1 MIDFDC
7 YRTGGLEAI
16 LSPLKPQRE
25 WMQTHPYAYNCPP
38 LTISNELGW
47 GISFP
52 KDISFVLND
61 NGNESGIEVLSG
73 EEYCFFERGQSVICF
88 ATNLIFKTDSNFSI
102 LTMPVPNQ
110 IAEDVQCLTSITSS
124 SFYTAGLQVVWKV
137 LSKNK
142 VITIKAGT
150 PVASIIPISLSE
162 LNKSSITMHNKE
174 VPNLKHDEEYMK
186 KMQEFSLSKNG
197 FTNWYRDGLDQYGNV
212 VGQHETK
219 KISLYVIEGEKNN
232 D

>member
-1 MIDFDC
+1 LIDFDC

-25 WMQTHPYAYNCPP
+25 WIQTHPYAYNCPP

-61 NGNESGIEVLSG
+61 NGNESGIEVISG

-212 VGQHETK
+212 LGQHETK
-219 KISLYVIEGEKNN
+219 KISLYVIEGGKNN

>member
-7 YRTGGLEAI
+7 YRTGGPEAI
-16 LSPLKPQRE
+16 LSPLRPQRE

-73 EEYCFFERGQSVICF
+73 EEYCFFERGHSAICF

-162 LNKSSITMHNKE
+162 LNKSSITMHNKD
-174 VPNLKHDEEYMK
+174 VPNLKHDEEYME

-197 FTNWYRDGLDQYGNV
+197 FTNWYRDGLDQDGNV
-212 VGQHETK
+212 IGQHETK
-219 KISLYVIEGEKNN
+219 KISLYVIEGEKSN

>member
-1 MIDFDC
+1 LIDFDC

>member
-1 MIDFDC
+1 
-7 YRTGGLEAI
+7 
-16 LSPLKPQRE
+16 
-25 WMQTHPYAYNCPP
+25 MQTHPYAYNCPP